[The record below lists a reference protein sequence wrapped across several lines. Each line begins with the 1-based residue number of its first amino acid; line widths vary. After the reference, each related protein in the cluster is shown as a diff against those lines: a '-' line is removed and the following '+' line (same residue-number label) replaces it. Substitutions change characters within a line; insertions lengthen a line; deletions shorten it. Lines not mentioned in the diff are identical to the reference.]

1 MIALGIDAVDPAVQ
15 RSPGGPAYDLYLDS
29 VGQLVFHKDT
39 AKVVAQA
46 VCCRLRTMLGEW
58 YQDPSIGIDFV
69 GQVLVKNPNLP
80 TLQRYFATMIAKVAG
95 VGSVDSVVC
104 TFDSARRSLQ
114 VDFKVTATDG
124 TAVNGSV

>member
-1 MIALGIDAVDPAVQ
+1 MIALGLDAVDPAVQ
-15 RSPGGPAYDLYLDS
+15 RSPGGPSYDLYIGSD
-29 VGQLVFHKDT
+29 GQLVFHKST
-39 AKVVAQA
+39 ALVVAQA

-69 GQVLVKNPNLP
+69 GQVLVKNPSIP
-80 TLQRYFATMIAKVAG
+80 TLQRYFASAIAKVDG

-104 TFDSARRSLQ
+104 TFDAAHRTLR
-114 VDFKVTATDG
+114 VDFKVTASDG